1 MELRKH
7 IGKAVNKYRV
17 LEGGCYYKGT
27 YFLCFGNMTTRKTVI
42 VKLKAG
48 KEKRVLGVSKPL
60 HVGHAN
66 DCCVR
71 HGILYITHSGKS
83 NRIHRVSTAS
93 LKKLEDI
100 KVTGCK
106 GGFNGISCMGK
117 GYIVKKMASRKCFVL
132 NDKFQYKSTIKLD
145 KTYKV
150 GQGITWHDG
159 KLYRASSVRQ
169 STQNYI
175 TVYNSKGVVTHRYH
189 INEKCELEDVMFNRH
204 GHLIASIYKKSHGKY
219 EAYLKG
225 GIDEYYQH

>member
-7 IGKAVNKYRV
+7 IGKAVSKYRV

-27 YFLCFGNMTTRKTVI
+27 YYLCFGNMRKKTTVI

-93 LKKLEDI
+93 LKRLEDI
-100 KVTGCK
+100 KVKGCN

-117 GYIVKKMASRKCFVL
+117 GFLVKKMASRKCFVL
-132 NDKFQYKSTIKLD
+132 DDHFRYKSTITLS
-145 KTYKV
+145 KTLKV
-150 GQGITWHDG
+150 GQGMTWHDG
-159 KLYRASSVRQ
+159 KLYRASSVGQ
-169 STQNYI
+169 SHKNYVA
-175 TVYNSKGVVTHRYH
+175 VYNSKGDLLKTKHYDH
-189 INEKCELEDVMFNRH
+189 KCELEDVMFNHNGKMVLAVYRKRRVS
-204 GHLIASIYKKSHGKY
+204 GTTTFQAFLI
-219 EAYLKG
+219 
-225 GIDEYYQH
+225 